1 METHRDYLVGGW
13 TNPSEK
19 YYCSQIGNLPQIGV
33 NIKNIWNHQL
43 ATVCCINGETHLN
56 VKYTIGEKH
65 MPIDFVFTLNTIEL
79 FTSLLAVSFNK
90 GQRNKTLCNK
100 KPSALS
106 NKAGEF
112 GSGLL
117 KRDSPQQCLLC
128 KGSWNM
134 SFCAEANHAVC
145 RHSSGHPTFC
155 LRICL
160 HLKQFAHNEMI
171 V

>member
-1 METHRDYLVGGW
+1 M
-13 TNPSEK
+13 PS
-19 YYCSQIGNLPQIGV
+19 YF
-33 NIKNIWNHQL
+33 
-43 ATVCCINGETHLN
+43 T
-56 VKYTIGEKH
+56 
-65 MPIDFVFTLNTIEL
+65 FTLNTIEL
-79 FTSLLAVSFNK
+79 FTFHFLRCPSTRAK
-90 GQRNKTLCNK
+90 EIKLCAIK

-117 KRDSPQQCLLC
+117 KRDSPQQRLLC
-128 KGSWNM
+128 NGNGNM